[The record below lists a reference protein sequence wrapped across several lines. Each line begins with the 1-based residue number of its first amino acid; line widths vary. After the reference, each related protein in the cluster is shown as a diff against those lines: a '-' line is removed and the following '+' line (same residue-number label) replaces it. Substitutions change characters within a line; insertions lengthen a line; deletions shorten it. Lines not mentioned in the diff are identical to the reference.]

1 MNLEDFVLKN
11 QPAKGKETV
20 VSFALGACKSQ
31 ALRKKAEEMLAEGQ
45 VIQHAER
52 SSLQLVT
59 MTVAQPYEC
68 TRFAVTQQLLE
79 KFTSCVFYCSFKNG
93 QLIF

>member
-1 MNLEDFVLKN
+1 MLKN

-20 VSFALGACKSQ
+20 GSFALGACTRQ
-31 ALRKKAEEMLAEGQ
+31 ALRKNAEEMLAEGQ
-45 VIQHAER
+45 VSQHAER

-59 MTVAQPYEC
+59 MTVSQPYEC
-68 TRFAVTQQLLE
+68 TQFAVTQQLLE
-79 KFTSCVFYCSFKNG
+79 KFTSCVLNCSFKNG